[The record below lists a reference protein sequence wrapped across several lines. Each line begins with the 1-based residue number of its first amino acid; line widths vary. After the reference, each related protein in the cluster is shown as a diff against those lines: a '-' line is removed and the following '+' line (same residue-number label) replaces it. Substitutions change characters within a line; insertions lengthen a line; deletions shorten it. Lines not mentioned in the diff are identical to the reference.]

1 VDFERPGQTGE
12 TGQPEQIDEFER
24 ELRQAMER
32 RPAPPSLKRRILQ
45 QRSTRRTDR
54 VQSYTVWWQRLAA
67 SVLLAGVIAGGYGWR
82 RVEDRSKGEEAAQ
95 QVMTALRITNRAL
108 NDMNRRLVARNR
120 ADQQARQE

>member
-1 VDFERPGQTGE
+1 VDFERPDQTGKAD
-12 TGQPEQIDEFER
+12 QPEQIDEFER

-45 QRSTRRTDR
+45 QRNMRRTDR
-54 VQSYTVWWQRLAA
+54 VQSYTAWWQRLAA

-82 RVEDRSKGEEAAQ
+82 RVEDRRKGEEAAK

-108 NDMNRRLVARNR
+108 NDMNRRLVARDH
-120 ADQQARQE
+120 AEK